1 MWKPEKRGTRIMATK
16 QKQTMREFKVYRY
29 WPVEYRSIA
38 WVKATTPEVA
48 ARLALEDDDYDDAE
62 SCPGS
67 DGPTEI
73 GQVIE
78 ITPDGLEIEH
88 DVAAPGQPVPA
99 AEMVGATPAAA
110 LIAAAEAAIHR
121 SIERQEMGGS
131 GGVLD
136 DDIFQM
142 LAAAVRQ
149 CK

>member
-1 MWKPEKRGTRIMATK
+1 MATK
-16 QKQTMREFKVYRY
+16 KKTTVREFKVYRY

-38 WVKATTPEVA
+38 WVKATTPEEA
-48 ARLALEDDDYDDAE
+48 ARIALEDDDDYDDAE
-62 SCPGS
+62 SCDGS

-88 DVAAPGQPVPA
+88 DVAAAPDQPVPA
-99 AEMVGATPAAA
+99 AEMVGATAAAA

-121 SIERQEMGGS
+121 SIERQEMGCH

-142 LAAAVRQ
+142 LAAAVRRCQ
-149 CK
+149 